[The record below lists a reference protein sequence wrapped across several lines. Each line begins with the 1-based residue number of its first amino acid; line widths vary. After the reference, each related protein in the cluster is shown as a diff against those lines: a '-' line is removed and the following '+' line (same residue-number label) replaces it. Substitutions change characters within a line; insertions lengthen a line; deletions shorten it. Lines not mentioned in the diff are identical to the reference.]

1 MPMNADY
8 IFGDDGFR
16 GVYGEQQLSHGFL
29 ICFAKALSHFL
40 LTHKILR
47 LNLAHDA
54 RASAH
59 EIIRIILKEFDDNI
73 RVVYFGCYST
83 PGLAFSTINDDS
95 VGLMITASHFSS
107 EFNGVKLFKNG
118 YKLKEIEERKL
129 EVLIREELSAP
140 TKNLAP
146 PKNLLRKASMA
157 KKNQYLNVLQGMLQN
172 SMLVNEPLGVD
183 CANGAGSEIVKNLAK
198 RVNLHPYNNKP
209 SGTNINKDC
218 GAIESALLTGLKP
231 DTKYSILLDGDG
243 DRLALISSEF
253 GLMESELLTAIY
265 LHRHIPKGGRVV
277 CSEVVNTGF
286 INFCKKNNYE
296 LFLTP
301 AGDRNVVERSLQEN
315 AVIGFEPSGHFF
327 IPAYSTSMDGL
338 LSGLLFANSLI
349 KNQPTLAEFNIY
361 TKLDRKVVN
370 YKLKNND
377 ENSNDW
383 IPLLN
388 ESLNKIALNEER
400 IFARKSIWENTI
412 RIYYDGKNYA
422 QRSRDIERILK
433 NTKKIHD

>member
-1 MPMNADY
+1 MNANY

-16 GVYGEQQLSHGFL
+16 GVYGEQQLSRGFL
-29 ICFAKALSHFL
+29 SCFAKALSDFL
-40 LTHKILR
+40 LIHKILK

-59 EIIRIILKEFDDNI
+59 EIIRIILKEFDNNI
-73 RVVYFGCYST
+73 QVVYFGCYST

-95 VGLMITASHFSS
+95 MGLMITASHFSS

-118 YKLKEIEERKL
+118 YKLKEVDERKL
-129 EVLIREELSAP
+129 EVLIRQQLSAP
-140 TKNLAP
+140 NINLAAP
-146 PKNLLRKASMA
+146 NNLLRKASTA
-157 KKNQYLNVLQGMLQN
+157 KKNKYLNLLQDIFQHGG
-172 SMLVNEPLGVD
+172 SANESLAVD
-183 CANGAGSEIVKNLAK
+183 CANGAGSKIANNLAK
-198 RVNLHPYNNKP
+198 RVNLYPYNDKP

-218 GAIESALLTGLKP
+218 GAIESPLLTDLKP
-231 DTKYSILLDGDG
+231 ATKYCILLDGDA

-315 AVIGFEPSGHFF
+315 AAIGFEPSGHFF

-349 KNQPTLAEFNIY
+349 KNQPTMAEFNIY
-361 TKLDRKVVN
+361 KKLDRKVTN

-377 ENSNDW
+377 ENPNHW

-388 ESLNKIALNEER
+388 KSLNEIALNEER

-412 RIYYDGKNYA
+412 RIYYDGKNYV
-422 QRSRDIERILK
+422 QRSGDIERILK
-433 NTKKIHD
+433 NTKKIHE

>member
-1 MPMNADY
+1 MNADY

-16 GVYGEQQLSHGFL
+16 GVYGEQQLSRGFL
-29 ICFAKALSHFL
+29 SCFAKALSHFL
-40 LTHKILR
+40 LTHKILK

-59 EIIRIILKEFDDNI
+59 EIIRIILKEFDNNI
-73 RVVYFGCYST
+73 QVVYFGCYST

-95 VGLMITASHFSS
+95 MGLMITASHFSS

-118 YKLKEIEERKL
+118 YKLKEVDERKL
-129 EVLIREELSAP
+129 EVLIRQQLSAP
-140 TKNLAP
+140 NINLAASN
-146 PKNLLRKASMA
+146 NLLRKASMA
-157 KKNQYLNVLQGMLQN
+157 KKNKYLNLLQDIFQHGG
-172 SMLVNEPLGVD
+172 SANESLAVD
-183 CANGAGSEIVKNLAK
+183 CANGAGSKIANNLAK
-198 RVNLHPYNNKP
+198 RVNLYPYNDKP

-218 GAIESALLTGLKP
+218 GAIESPLLTDLKP
-231 DTKYSILLDGDG
+231 ATKYCILLDGDA

-315 AVIGFEPSGHFF
+315 AAIGFEPSGHFF

-349 KNQPTLAEFNIY
+349 KNQPTMAEFNIY
-361 TKLDRKVVN
+361 KKLDRKITN

-377 ENSNDW
+377 ENPNHW

-388 ESLNKIALNEER
+388 KSLNEIALNEER

-412 RIYYDGKNYA
+412 RIYYDGKNYV
-422 QRSRDIERILK
+422 QRSGDIERILK